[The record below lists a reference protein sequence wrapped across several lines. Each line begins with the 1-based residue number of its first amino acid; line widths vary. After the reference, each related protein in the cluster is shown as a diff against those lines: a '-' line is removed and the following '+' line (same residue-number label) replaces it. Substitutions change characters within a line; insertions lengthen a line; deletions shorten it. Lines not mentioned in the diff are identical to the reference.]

1 MLLSCHFNYDYFS
14 ASHCDSLTNVF
25 RKHKIINHKTIQY
38 FLCVLRDYVKLKRE
52 CSCLVFDD
60 HEGGDDNWI
69 EDEDDAIVGF
79 DDDVKMSRIHNDSFM
94 NSL

>member
-1 MLLSCHFNYDYFS
+1 M
-14 ASHCDSLTNVF
+14 
-25 RKHKIINHKTIQY
+25 
-38 FLCVLRDYVKLKRE
+38 
-52 CSCLVFDD
+52 FDD